1 MPVEDKK
8 PAASATEKLI
18 PVRINRDFWD
28 ADGNRHRKGKVVEV
42 PVEAALDGAES
53 GALSRVK

>member
-1 MPVEDKK
+1 MSDNKQ
-8 PAASATEKLI
+8 PAQGKEKLI

-28 ADGNRHRKGKVVEV
+28 ASGVRHCKGTVVEV
-42 PVEAALDGAES
+42 PVEAALDGVET